1 VCRHVSLIARME
13 QEEGSEDDE
22 MDLEQG
28 EGGDDDEIVK
38 DVWAE
43 VESELAA
50 FSKCEFAYFC

>member
-1 VCRHVSLIARME
+1 MSLIARME